1 MDFQQVDE
9 GKFLLNIPE
18 ADNINHIVIFLTG
31 SIPLPAGLAGA
42 VYFSWPDPNAPPNWQ
57 YLGKHLHNSFALAIT
72 HQIINLLELRFF
84 RLHFKQ

>member
-1 MDFQQVDE
+1 MGFQQLAE

-31 SIPLPAGLAGA
+31 TIPLPAGLAGA

-57 YLGKHLHNSFALAIT
+57 FLGMVNATKHLNAFD
-72 HQIINLLELRFF
+72 
-84 RLHFKQ
+84 

>member
-1 MDFQQVDE
+1 MGFQQLAE

-31 SIPLPAGLAGA
+31 TIPLPAGLAGA

-57 YLGKHLHNSFALAIT
+57 FLGMVNVTKHLNAFD
-72 HQIINLLELRFF
+72 
-84 RLHFKQ
+84 

>member
-1 MDFQQVDE
+1 MDFQRLED

-31 SIPLPAGLAGA
+31 IISLPTGLAGA

-57 YLGKHLHNSFALAIT
+57 FLGEYKLEKPNVNSYHADAFVLPA
-72 HQIINLLELRFF
+72 R
-84 RLHFKQ
+84 